1 MDKDLENFII
11 VILGGIVITI
21 YFSLSIPTLIEFLTG
36 EKMIRERLTELE
48 KRVSLIENQNYKCH
62 LIN

>member
-1 MDKDLENFII
+1 MDEDLEKCII
-11 VILGGIVITI
+11 MFFGGIVLTI

-48 KRVSLIENQNYKCH
+48 QRVSLIERQKR
-62 LIN
+62 